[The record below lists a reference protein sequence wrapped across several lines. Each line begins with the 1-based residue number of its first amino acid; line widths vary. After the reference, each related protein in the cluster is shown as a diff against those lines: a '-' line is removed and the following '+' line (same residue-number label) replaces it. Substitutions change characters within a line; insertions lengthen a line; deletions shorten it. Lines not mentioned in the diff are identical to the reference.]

1 MHPIFRFI
9 IYGCLFLL
17 IGNFCLANYNRFCLD
32 RQSNKLQCSPIFPS
46 FYLQQI
52 FNNSFDTEVEV
63 EFKASSK
70 QKDVQ
75 FFAGREKFVA
85 KTNTIYLQDF
95 YIINNSSKK
104 ITFRPDFFISPE
116 KYKNDI
122 IAYRCL
128 CSNKY
133 TLKPKETKIIKI
145 AYQVVNN
152 KNSNPEKKYQLQYNI
167 PFSQ

>member
-9 IYGCLFLL
+9 VYSCLFLL

-32 RQSNKLQCSPIFPS
+32 RQSNQLQCSPIFPS

-75 FFAGREKFVA
+75 FFAGREKFIA
-85 KTNTIYLQDF
+85 KTNTVYLQDF
-95 YIINNSSKK
+95 YIINNSSEK

-128 CSNKY
+128 CSTKY
-133 TLKPKETKIIKI
+133 TLKPKETKIIKM

-167 PFSQ
+167 RFSQ